1 MSFHDHLCSSI
12 TEVVKLNQIGIELY
26 HLNKHLAA
34 SFHFNEA
41 LNLLRKIAAER
52 DALEEQNGSQHRDTT
67 SNNIRTVESMSLPTP
82 NKVDLRLRRSLLQP
96 LVLDPTLSSTQP
108 EDWDRV
114 YALTILH
121 NIALTHYAINSYDKT
136 ERVLRL
142 ALRLLN
148 KEHHHRNRHCQ
159 TNNSAPSETTAADRT
174 REEEGEEEEY
184 CRNNYSDEEEDDD
197 QPPQPD
203 FYSHVDSST
212 CVIIMSIYHMLG
224 TVLSLMSGRTIKEIL
239 ECYIEAIYVS
249 REQLGGHVLVASVF
263 ISMGRVL
270 VREGYIQEASYA
282 YDMAKYIYCSL
293 QAENEM
299 EDDLLDVGCPG
310 APAA

>member
-52 DALEEQNGSQHRDTT
+52 DEQQEQIGSQHDNN
-67 SNNIRTVESMSLPTP
+67 SNIRVTVEPLSLPSP

-148 KEHHHRNRHCQ
+148 KEHHHRNHHFR
-159 TNNSAPSETTAADRT
+159 TNNSAPPAAADRT
-174 REEEGEEEEY
+174 REEEEEY
-184 CRNNYSDEEEDDD
+184 CRNNYSYDDDD
-197 QPPQPD
+197 QPPQSD

-293 QAENEM
+293 QAENEV
-299 EDDLLDVGCPG
+299 DDDVLDVGCPG